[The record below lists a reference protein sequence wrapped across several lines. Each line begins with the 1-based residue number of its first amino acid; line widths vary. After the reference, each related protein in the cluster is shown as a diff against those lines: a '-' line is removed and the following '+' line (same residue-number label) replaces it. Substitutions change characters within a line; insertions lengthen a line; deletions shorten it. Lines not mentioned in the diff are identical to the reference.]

1 MNDNK
6 KPCLQFPFFGASYP
20 DACCINGKLYD
31 MDKCDENS
39 NLYES
44 DEEIPCPFCR
54 TEEFIKYDPFNWL
67 EHFYNENNKYNDI
80 ESLEKLAE
88 QKTKEWYLMWIEKM
102 REKYESENISWK
114 S

>member
-1 MNDNK
+1 MNENN
-6 KPCLQFPFFGASYP
+6 KPCPQFPFFGASYP

-54 TEEFIKYDPFNWL
+54 TEEFIKYDPFNWF
-67 EHFYNENNKYNDI
+67 EHFYNENEDNESNDI

-88 QKTKEWYLMWIEKM
+88 QETKECYLRWIKRM
-102 REKYESENISWK
+102 KEKYG
-114 S
+114 